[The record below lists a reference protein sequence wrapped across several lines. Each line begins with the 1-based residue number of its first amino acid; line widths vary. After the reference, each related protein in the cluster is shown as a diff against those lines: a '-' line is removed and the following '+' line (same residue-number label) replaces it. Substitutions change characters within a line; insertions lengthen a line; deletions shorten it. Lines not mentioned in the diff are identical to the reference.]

1 MRPRLKTRQR
11 LTLLAV
17 AMLAAGVAVSAGLVY
32 ASLTATVDADADES
46 LVAEAG
52 QLAPTLIDEG
62 GRVISTQGALPR
74 ETPSGAAVAV
84 AVMGPTGPM
93 LDSSLQ
99 PLDPSLLARVY
110 RQVVR
115 HRAPVW
121 ITVTTAGVPHR
132 VYAEPL
138 PELGPGMVLI
148 LSRSLQETQTDLAQ
162 ALLLLIVLGAVVTAG
177 GGLLV
182 YWVTGRALRP
192 VRTIAQVAR
201 TLGEQDLHRRVEIS
215 VADDEMGQLVDT
227 FNGMLAR
234 LEAAF
239 EALKRFTADA
249 SHELRAP
256 LMLMQTE
263 IDVALSRGRHAA
275 EYERTLRSV
284 REEVAHVTRL
294 SEQLLM
300 LARADAGQLRPELEA
315 VDVADLVH
323 ETAARWQAAAARFQ
337 VEIEVADPDQ
347 GTVPADASLVRRIL
361 DNLLDNAI
369 RHSPTGGRVKLRA
382 ETGAGEWVIRVSDQ
396 GPGIPPDQAAAIFNR
411 FTRLDQARSPGH
423 GGAGLG
429 LALSLAIARAHGGDL
444 RLATNGGPGA
454 VFELRL
460 PGPGAEATVS
470 TSADGQSGDKEP
482 DGAGADV

>member
-1 MRPRLKTRQR
+1 VRPRLKTRQR

-17 AMLAAGVAVSAGLVY
+17 AMLTAGVAISAGLVY
-32 ASLTATVDADADES
+32 ASLSATVDADADES

-62 GRVISTQGALPR
+62 GRVISTEGALPR

-99 PLDPSLLARVY
+99 PLDPSILAQVY
-110 RQVVR
+110 RQVLR
-115 HRAPVW
+115 HQAPVW
-121 ITVTTAGVPHR
+121 ITVTAGGVSQR

-138 PELGPGMVLI
+138 PQLGPGMVLI

-162 ALLLLIVLGAVVTAG
+162 ALLLLILLGAVVIAG

-192 VRTIAQVAR
+192 VRTIARVAR
-201 TLGEQDLHRRVEIS
+201 TLGEQDLHRRVEIR
-215 VADDEMGQLVDT
+215 VPEDEMGQLVDT

-263 IDVALSRGRHAA
+263 IDVALSRGRQAA

-294 SEQLLM
+294 SEHLLM
-300 LARADAGQLRPELEA
+300 LARADAGQLRPEPEA

-337 VEIEVADPDQ
+337 VEIEVSAPDQ
-347 GTVPADASLVRRIL
+347 GTVLADASLVRRIL

-369 RHSPTGGRVKLRA
+369 RHSPTGGRVALRA
-382 ETGAGEWVIRVSDQ
+382 ETAGGEWVIRVSDQ
-396 GPGIPPDQAAAIFNR
+396 GPGIPRDQATAIFHR
-411 FTRLDQARSPGH
+411 FTRLDRARSPGH

-444 RLATNGGPGA
+444 RLVTDGGSGA

-460 PGPGAEATVS
+460 PGPGAEAGGPLSRTDGCS
-470 TSADGQSGDKEP
+470 ETEADR
-482 DGAGADV
+482 A